1 MPALTQGPLPARVYW
16 VRRIM
21 VLGTALLLVFAIA
34 RMLGDSSDAS
44 SSGGGDAARLSADS
58 SSSSSAPSEDLT
70 SSLTPSA
77 SATGK
82 GKPGKGTGPTQTGPT
97 QTQTSQAPVLAQP
110 EGTCTGSD
118 IAVTPS
124 VENAVGGRDVLVVLQ
139 LRTMSSPA
147 CTWRISA
154 DTLTLGIT
162 SGDDAVWSSRECR
175 RAIPRQDVVVRKDV
189 TTKVGIVWKQAKRS
203 DEECSSRTD
212 WAAAGWYHAT
222 AAALGGE
229 PSDVQFELTT
239 PTAAT
244 VTVTATP
251 KQDPTKKPGKKST
264 KKPGKPSSDEPT
276 GEPTGA
282 VD

>member
-16 VRRIM
+16 TRRIM

-34 RMLGDSSDAS
+34 RLLGDGSDAS
-44 SSGGGDAARLSADS
+44 SSGDGDAASLSADS
-58 SSSSSAPSEDLT
+58 SSSAPTGDPTL
-70 SSLTPSA
+70 SLTPSD
-77 SATGK
+77 SATAN
-82 GKPGKGTGPTQTGPT
+82 GKPGKGTPLIQTPPVEM
-97 QTQTSQAPVLAQP
+97 QTSQAPVLAQP
-110 EGTCTGSD
+110 EGTCAGSD
-118 IAVTPS
+118 IAVTPK
-124 VENAVGGRDVLVVLQ
+124 VENAVGGRDVTLVLQ

-147 CTWRISA
+147 CTWRVSA
-154 DTLTLGIT
+154 DTLTVGIT
-162 SGDDAVWSSRECR
+162 SGDDAIWSSRECR

-189 TTKVGIVWKQAKRS
+189 TTEVSIIWKDAKRS
-203 DEECSSRTD
+203 DEECSALTD
-212 WAAAGWYHAT
+212 WASAGWYHAT
-222 AAALGGE
+222 AAAVGGE

-251 KQDPTKKPGKKST
+251 KQDPTKKPKGGKSN
-264 KKPGKPSSDEPT
+264 KPGKPSSDEPS

>member
-16 VRRIM
+16 TRRIM

-34 RMLGDSSDAS
+34 RMLGDGSDAS
-44 SSGGGDAARLSADS
+44 SSGDGDTASLSAE
-58 SSSSSAPSEDLT
+58 SSSSAPTGDPTL
-70 SSLTPSA
+70 SLTPSE
-77 SATGK
+77 SATTN
-82 GKPGKGTGPTQTGPT
+82 GKPGKGVT
-97 QTQTSQAPVLAQP
+97 TSQAPVLAQP
-110 EGTCTGSD
+110 EGTCEGSD

-124 VENAVGGRDVLVVLQ
+124 VANAVGGRDVLIVLQ

-147 CTWRISA
+147 CTWRVSA

-162 SGDDAVWSSRECR
+162 SGNDTVWSSRECR
-175 RAIPRQDVVVRKDV
+175 RAIPRQDIVVRKDV
-189 TTKVGIVWKQAKRS
+189 TTKVGVVWKQAKRS

-212 WAAAGWYHAT
+212 WASAGWYHAT

-276 GEPTGA
+276 GEPTGT

>member
-16 VRRIM
+16 TRRIM
-21 VLGTALLLVFAIA
+21 VIGTALLLVFAIA
-34 RMLGDSSDAS
+34 RLLGDSSDAS
-44 SSGGGDAARLSADS
+44 SSGDGDAASLSADS
-58 SSSSSAPSEDLT
+58 SSSSSAPTEDPT
-70 SSLTPSA
+70 TPSP
-77 SATGK
+77 SSTEK
-82 GKPGKGTGPTQTGPT
+82 GKPGKGTRPIES
-97 QTQTSQAPVLAQP
+97 QTSQAPVLALP
-110 EGTCTGSD
+110 EGTCADSD

-124 VENAVGGRDVLVVLQ
+124 VENAVGGRDVTVVLQ

-147 CTWRISA
+147 CTWRVSA

-162 SGDDAVWSSRECR
+162 SGDDAIWSTRQCR

-189 TTKVGIVWKQAKRS
+189 TTEVSIVWKQAKRS

-212 WAAAGWYHAT
+212 WAEAGWYHAT

-244 VTVTATP
+244 ITVTATP
-251 KQDPTKKPGKKST
+251 KQDPTKKPGKKAT
-264 KKPGKPSSDEPT
+264 KKPGKKSNDEPS
-276 GEPTGA
+276 GEPTSA

>member
-16 VRRIM
+16 TRRIM

-44 SSGGGDAARLSADS
+44 SSGGDGAARLSADS
-58 SSSSSAPSEDLT
+58 SSSAPTESTSLSS
-70 SSLTPSA
+70 TPPA
-77 SATGK
+77 SATTK
-82 GKPGKGTGPTQTGPT
+82 GKPDKGAGTAQSGPT
-97 QTQTSQAPVLAQP
+97 QTQSSQAPVLAQP
-110 EGTCTGSD
+110 EGTCAGSD

-124 VENAVGGRDVLVVLQ
+124 VENAVGGRDVLIVLQ

-147 CTWRISA
+147 CTWRVSA
-154 DTLTLGIT
+154 DSLTLGIT

-189 TTKVGIVWKQAKRS
+189 TTKVGVVWKDAKRS
-203 DEECSSRTD
+203 DEECSSLTD
-212 WAAAGWYHAT
+212 WASPGWSHAT

-264 KKPGKPSSDEPT
+264 KKPGKQTSDEPS
-276 GEPTGA
+276 GEPTGP

>member
-1 MPALTQGPLPARVYW
+1 
-16 VRRIM
+16 M

-34 RMLGDSSDAS
+34 RLLGDSSDAS
-44 SSGGGDAARLSADS
+44 SSGDSDKASLSADS
-58 SSSSSAPSEDLT
+58 SSSAATGDPTL
-70 SSLTPSA
+70 SLTPSD
-77 SATGK
+77 SATVS
-82 GKPGKGTGPTQTGPT
+82 GKPGKGVRPVE
-97 QTQTSQAPVLAQP
+97 TQTSQAPVLAVP
-110 EGTCTGSD
+110 EGSCAGSD

-124 VENAVGGRDVLVVLQ
+124 VENAVGGRDVTIVLQ

-147 CTWRISA
+147 CTWRVSA

-162 SGDDAVWSSRECR
+162 SGDDAIWSTRQCR

-189 TTKVGIVWKQAKRS
+189 TTEVSIVWKDAKRS
-203 DEECSSRTD
+203 DEECSALTD
-212 WAAAGWYHAT
+212 WASAGWYHAT
-222 AAALGGE
+222 AAAVGGE

-251 KQDPTKKPGKKST
+251 KQDPTKKPKGEKT
-264 KKPGKPSSDEPT
+264 KKPGKQSSDEPT

>member
-16 VRRIM
+16 TRRIM

-34 RMLGDSSDAS
+34 RLLGDGSDAS
-44 SSGGGDAARLSADS
+44 SSGSGDKASLSADS
-58 SSSSSAPSEDLT
+58 SSSSAPTGDPTL
-70 SSLTPSA
+70 SLTPSQ
-77 SATGK
+77 STSGK
-82 GKPGKGTGPTQTGPT
+82 GAAPIQTP
-97 QTQTSQAPVLAQP
+97 TSQAPVLAVP
-110 EGTCTGSD
+110 EGTCAGSD

-124 VENAVGGRDVLVVLQ
+124 VENAVGGRDVTIVLQ

-147 CTWRISA
+147 CTWRVSA

-162 SGDDAVWSSRECR
+162 SGDDAIWSSRECR

-189 TTKVGIVWKQAKRS
+189 TTEVSIVWKDAKRS
-203 DEECSSRTD
+203 DEECSALTD
-212 WAAAGWYHAT
+212 WASAGWYHAT
-222 AAALGGE
+222 AAAVGGE

-251 KQDPTKKPGKKST
+251 KQDPTKKPKGEKSN
-264 KKPGKPSSDEPT
+264 KPGKPSSDEPS